1 MKKLDIKN
9 NGKYKNMWK
18 YNNILVNEQLVI
30 KNNAMENILEKIKRQ
45 MS

>member
-1 MKKLDIKN
+1 MKKLDIKKN

-30 KNNAMENILEKIKRQ
+30 KNNAMENILEKN
-45 MS
+45 